1 MTARRALF
9 WLGSA
14 TLGALGGFL
23 LGQMTIGEGLYGK
36 LTGAGG
42 AASYAE
48 YSSNPSAATVDRLS
62 PSLPC
67 RNCPDSYAAAAHA
80 SAARLEAK
88 RDDYQAIEPVEIV
101 YPPLSP
107 LHADASAEAGAW
119 ETQEIG
125 RASCRERV
133 CQYV

>member
-1 MTARRALF
+1 MRRGREEKGGNLRHGGLSFKIGARCGASWRADDSGMTARRALF

-67 RNCPDSYAAAAHA
+67 RNCPDSYASSGAHK
-80 SAARLEAK
+80 S
-88 RDDYQAIEPVEIV
+88 
-101 YPPLSP
+101 
-107 LHADASAEAGAW
+107 
-119 ETQEIG
+119 ETQSLM
-125 RASCRERV
+125 RNS
-133 CQYV
+133 YV

>member
-1 MTARRALF
+1 
-9 WLGSA
+9 
-14 TLGALGGFL
+14 
-23 LGQMTIGEGLYGK
+23 MTIGEGLYGK

-67 RNCPDSYAAAAHA
+67 RNCPDSYAAASHA
-80 SAARLEAK
+80 RAARLAAN
-88 RDDYQAIEPVEIV
+88 RADYPAIEPVDTV

-107 LHADASAEAGAW
+107 LQADPLGAAGAG
-119 ETQEIG
+119 ETPADG
-125 RASCRERV
+125 TPPLPPGTGAAPPRTAPA
-133 CQYV
+133 

>member
-1 MTARRALF
+1 MR
-9 WLGSA
+9 
-14 TLGALGGFL
+14 
-23 LGQMTIGEGLYGK
+23 IGEGRYGK

-48 YSSNPSAATVDRLS
+48 YSSNPSAGTVDRLS

-80 SAARLEAK
+80 RAARLEAK

-107 LHADASAEAGAW
+107 LQADASGEAGAW
-119 ETQEIG
+119 ETQVDGDPPIAPG
-125 RASCRERV
+125 RSEERRVGQEWGSTCRYRWWPSH
-133 CQYV
+133 

>member
-1 MTARRALF
+1 
-9 WLGSA
+9 
-14 TLGALGGFL
+14 
-23 LGQMTIGEGLYGK
+23 MTIGEGLYGK

-67 RNCPDSYAAAAHA
+67 RNCPDSYAAAAPA
-80 SAARLEAK
+80 RAARLEAK
-88 RDDYQAIEPVEIV
+88 RADYQAIEPREIV

-107 LHADASAEAGAW
+107 LQADAPRAAGPGATPVDGDPPIAPGNDTVPARPGAVQGV
-119 ETQEIG
+119 TQ
-125 RASCRERV
+125 V
-133 CQYV
+133 

>member
-1 MTARRALF
+1 
-9 WLGSA
+9 
-14 TLGALGGFL
+14 
-23 LGQMTIGEGLYGK
+23 MTIGEGLYGK

-80 SAARLEAK
+80 RAARLEAK

-107 LHADASAEAGAW
+107 LQADASGEAGAW
-119 ETQEIG
+119 ETQVDGEIG
-125 RASCRERV
+125 SAACRGRV
-133 CQYV
+133 WQYVEI

>member
-1 MTARRALF
+1 MCFVFFKHETAYELRISDWSSDVCSSDLDGSGMTTRRALF

-80 SAARLEAK
+80 RAARLEAK
-88 RDDYQAIEPVEIV
+88 RDDYQDRKSTR
-101 YPPLSP
+101 LNSS
-107 LHADASAEAGAW
+107 H
-119 ETQEIG
+119 
-125 RASCRERV
+125 
-133 CQYV
+133 